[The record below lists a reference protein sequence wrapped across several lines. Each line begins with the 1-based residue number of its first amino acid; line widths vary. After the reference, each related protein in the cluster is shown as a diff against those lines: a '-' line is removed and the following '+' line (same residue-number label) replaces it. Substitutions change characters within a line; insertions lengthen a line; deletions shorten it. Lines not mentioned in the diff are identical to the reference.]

1 MGPGGRDMGPGGRA
15 MTSMTGFGHGEHRD
29 SRVQMVVEVRSYNN
43 RFLEISINLPYSVK
57 QLEPRVRE
65 YISSRV
71 QRGKVEFY
79 LSLTELEDSSD
90 VVVDHARV
98 RTYTAALEE
107 LRRIARIRERP
118 TLAHLIGLEGVLKTV
133 SRKDPEALWAL
144 VLPLLEKV
152 FAQFNDSRTTEGR
165 KTEQD
170 IRRCAEDIRERI
182 SVIEAKVPEIEARI
196 KTGLHERF
204 QELLGDGVDESRI
217 LAETAVQ
224 LMRGDINEEVQR
236 TRAHLE
242 SLQEALGTGG
252 PQGKR
257 LDFVCQEIGR
267 EINTIGSKSMLIEID
282 QAVIAVKD
290 SLEKIRE
297 QLRNVE

>member
-1 MGPGGRDMGPGGRA
+1 MI
-15 MTSMTGFGHGEHRD
+15 SMTGFGHGEHRD
-29 SRVQMVVEVRSYNN
+29 SSVQMVLEVRSYNN
-43 RFLEISINLPYSVK
+43 RFLDLGINLPYSMK

-65 YISSRV
+65 YLSARV

-107 LRRIARIRERP
+107 LRRLAGIRERLS
-118 TLAHLIGLEGVLKTV
+118 LANLIGLEGVLKTV

-152 FAQFNDSRTTEGR
+152 FAEFNTFRVVEGR

-170 IRRCAEDIRERI
+170 IRKCAADILASLALI
-182 SVIEAKVPEIEARI
+182 QAKVPEIEVKI
-196 KTGLHERF
+196 KTGLRDRF
-204 QELLGDGVDESRI
+204 RELLGEGVEESRI
-217 LAETAVQ
+217 MAETAVQ

-236 TRAHLE
+236 TRGHLE
-242 SLQEALGTGG
+242 SLQGALGASG

-257 LDFVCQEIGR
+257 LDFVCQELGR
-267 EINTIGSKSMLIEID
+267 EINTIGSKSMLMEID
-282 QAVIAVKD
+282 QAVISIKD

-297 QLRNVE
+297 QIRNVE

>member
-1 MGPGGRDMGPGGRA
+1 MI
-15 MTSMTGFGHGEHRD
+15 SMTGFGHGEHRD
-29 SRVQMVVEVRSYNN
+29 SRVQMVLEVRSYNN
-43 RFLEISINLPYSVK
+43 RFLELGINLPYSLK

-65 YISSRV
+65 YLSARV

-107 LRRIARIRERP
+107 LRRLAGIRER
-118 TLAHLIGLEGVLKTV
+118 LSLSNLIGLEGVLKTV
-133 SRKDPEALWAL
+133 SRKDPEVLWAL

-152 FAQFNDSRTTEGR
+152 FAEFNTSRIVEGR

-170 IRRCAEDIRERI
+170 IRASAEEIQKRLAFI
-182 SVIEAKVPEIEARI
+182 QTKVPEIEVKI
-196 KTGLHERF
+196 KTGLRDRF
-204 QELLGDGVDESRI
+204 RELLGEGVEESRI
-217 LAETAVQ
+217 MAETAVQ

-236 TRAHLE
+236 TRGHLE
-242 SLQEALGTGG
+242 SLQEALGASG

-257 LDFVCQEIGR
+257 LDFVCQELGR
-267 EINTIGSKSMLIEID
+267 EINTIGSKSMLMDID
-282 QAVIAVKD
+282 QAVIAIKD

-297 QLRNVE
+297 QIRNVE

>member
-1 MGPGGRDMGPGGRA
+1 MHA

-29 SRVQMVVEVRSYNN
+29 SRVQMVLEVRSYNN
-43 RFLEISINLPYSVK
+43 RFLELSINLPYSIK
-57 QLEPRVRE
+57 QMEPRVRE
-65 YISSRV
+65 YLSSRI
-71 QRGKVEFY
+71 QRGKIEFY

-90 VVVDHARV
+90 VIVDHARV

-107 LRRIARIRERP
+107 LRRIAGLRERP

-133 SRKDPEALWAL
+133 SRKDPEALWTL
-144 VLPLLEKV
+144 VLPLLDKV
-152 FAQFNDSRTTEGR
+152 FAEFDATRIAEGR
-165 KTEQD
+165 KTEMD
-170 IRRCAEDIRERI
+170 IRKCAAEIRERM
-182 SVIEAKVPEIEARI
+182 SAIETKVPDIEVRI
-196 KTGLHERF
+196 RTGLRERF

-236 TRAHLE
+236 TKAHLE
-242 SLQEALGTGG
+242 SLQEALGMNG

-257 LDFVCQEIGR
+257 MDFICQEIGR
-267 EINTIGSKSMLIEID
+267 EINTIGSKSMMIEID

-290 SLEKIRE
+290 NLEKIRE
-297 QLRNVE
+297 QIRNVE

>member
-1 MGPGGRDMGPGGRA
+1 MI
-15 MTSMTGFGHGEHRD
+15 SMTGFGHGEHRD
-29 SRVQMVVEVRSYNN
+29 SRVQMVLEVRSYNN
-43 RFLEISINLPYSVK
+43 RYLELSINLPYSIK

-65 YISSRV
+65 YLASRI

-107 LRRIARIRERP
+107 LRRLAGIRERP
-118 TLAHLIGLEGVLKTV
+118 SLAHLIGLEGVLKTV

-144 VLPLLEKV
+144 VTPLLEKV
-152 FAQFNDSRTTEGR
+152 FAEFNSSRAVEGR

-170 IRRCAEDIRERI
+170 VRKCADDIRDRV
-182 SVIEAKVPEIEARI
+182 SAIEAKVPEIETKI
-196 KTGLHERF
+196 KTGLRERF
-204 QELLGDGVDESRI
+204 RELLGDGVDESRI

-224 LMRGDINEEVQR
+224 LMRGDINEEIQR
-236 TRAHLE
+236 MKAHLE
-242 SLQEALGTGG
+242 SLRETVGTSG
-252 PQGKR
+252 PQGKK
-257 LDFVCQEIGR
+257 LDFICQEIGR
-267 EINTIGSKSMLIEID
+267 EINTIGSKSMMIEID

-297 QLRNVE
+297 QIRNVE

>member
-1 MGPGGRDMGPGGRA
+1 MI
-15 MTSMTGFGHGEHRD
+15 SMTGFGHGEHRD
-29 SRVQMVVEVRSYNN
+29 ERVQMVLEVRSYNN
-43 RFLEISINLPYSVK
+43 RFLELGINLPYSIK

-65 YISSRV
+65 YLSARV

-107 LRRIARIRERP
+107 LRRLAGIRERP
-118 TLAHLIGLEGVLKTV
+118 TLADLVGLEGVLKTV

-152 FAQFNDSRTTEGR
+152 FAQFNASRSVEGK
-165 KTEQD
+165 KTELDLRKCASD
-170 IRRCAEDIRERI
+170 IQERLTFI
-182 SVIEAKVPEIEARI
+182 QAKVPEIEVKI
-196 KTGLHERF
+196 KTGLRDRF
-204 QELLGDGVDESRI
+204 RELLGEGVEESRI

-236 TRAHLE
+236 TRGHLE
-242 SLQEALGTGG
+242 SLQEALGAGG

-267 EINTIGSKSMLIEID
+267 EINTIGSKSMMMEID
-282 QAVIAVKD
+282 QAVIAIKD

-297 QLRNVE
+297 QIRNVE

>member
-1 MGPGGRDMGPGGRA
+1 

-29 SRVQMVVEVRSYNN
+29 DRVQMVLEVRSYNN
-43 RFLEISINLPYSVK
+43 RFLELSINLPYSIK

-65 YISSRV
+65 YLASRI

-107 LRRIARIRERP
+107 LRRLAGIRERP

-144 VLPLLEKV
+144 VQPLLDKV
-152 FAQFNDSRTTEGR
+152 FADFDASRNVEGR

-170 IRRCAEDIRERI
+170 IRKCAADIRERM
-182 SVIEAKVPEIEARI
+182 SAIEAKVPEIEVKIR
-196 KTGLHERF
+196 TGLRERF

-236 TRAHLE
+236 TKAHLD
-242 SLQEALGTGG
+242 SLQEALGSKG

-267 EINTIGSKSMLIEID
+267 EINTIGSKSMMIEID

>member
-1 MGPGGRDMGPGGRA
+1 

-29 SRVQMVVEVRSYNN
+29 SRVQMVLEVRSYNN
-43 RFLEISINLPYSVK
+43 RFLELSINLPYGIK

-65 YISSRV
+65 YLSSRI

-107 LRRIARIRERP
+107 LRRIAGIRERP

-144 VLPLLEKV
+144 VVPLLGTV
-152 FAQFNDSRTTEGR
+152 FADFDASRNVEGR

-170 IRRCAEDIRERI
+170 IRKCAADIRERMSI
-182 SVIEAKVPEIEARI
+182 IHAKVPEIEAKI
-196 KTGLHERF
+196 KTGLRERF
-204 QELLGDGVDESRI
+204 HELLGEGVDESRI
-217 LAETAVQ
+217 MAETAVQ

-236 TRAHLE
+236 TQAHLE
-242 SLQEALGTGG
+242 SLQEALGMKG

-257 LDFVCQEIGR
+257 LDFICQELGR
-267 EINTIGSKSMLIEID
+267 EINTIGSKSMMIEID

-297 QLRNVE
+297 QIRNVE

>member
-1 MGPGGRDMGPGGRA
+1 MI
-15 MTSMTGFGHGEHRD
+15 SMTGFGHGEHRD
-29 SRVQMVVEVRSYNN
+29 SRVQMVLEVRSYNN
-43 RFLEISINLPYSVK
+43 RFLEFAINLPYSIK

-65 YISSRV
+65 YLSARV

-107 LRRIARIRERP
+107 LRRLAGIRERP
-118 TLAHLIGLEGVLKTV
+118 SLANLIGLEGVLKTV

-144 VLPLLEKV
+144 VFPLLEKV
-152 FAQFNDSRTTEGR
+152 FAEFNASRTVEGR
-165 KTEQD
+165 RTEQD
-170 IRRCAEDIRERI
+170 IRKCAADIRERLAL
-182 SVIEAKVPEIEARI
+182 IEAKVPEIEVKI
-196 KTGLHERF
+196 KTGLRERF
-204 QELLGDGVDESRI
+204 RELLGEGVEESRI

-236 TRAHLE
+236 TRGHLE
-242 SLQEALGTGG
+242 GLQEALGSGG

-267 EINTIGSKSMLIEID
+267 EINTIGSKSMMMEID
-282 QAVIAVKD
+282 QAVIAIKD

-297 QLRNVE
+297 QIRNVE

>member
-1 MGPGGRDMGPGGRA
+1 

-29 SRVQMVVEVRSYNN
+29 DRVQMVLEVRSYNN
-43 RFLEISINLPYSVK
+43 RFLELSINLPYSIK

-65 YISSRV
+65 YLASRI

-107 LRRIARIRERP
+107 LRRLAGIRERP

-144 VLPLLEKV
+144 VQPLLDKV
-152 FAQFNDSRTTEGR
+152 FADFDASRNVEGR

-170 IRRCAEDIRERI
+170 IRKCAADIRERM
-182 SVIEAKVPEIEARI
+182 SAIEAKVPEIEVKIR
-196 KTGLHERF
+196 TSLRERF

-236 TRAHLE
+236 TKAHLD
-242 SLQEALGTGG
+242 SLQEALGSKG

-267 EINTIGSKSMLIEID
+267 EINTIGSKSMMIEID

>member
-1 MGPGGRDMGPGGRA
+1 

-29 SRVQMVVEVRSYNN
+29 DRVQMVLEVRSYNN
-43 RFLEISINLPYSVK
+43 RFLELSINLPYSIK

-65 YISSRV
+65 YLASRI

-107 LRRIARIRERP
+107 LRRLAGIRERP

-133 SRKDPEALWAL
+133 SRKDPEAPWAL
-144 VLPLLEKV
+144 VQPLLDKV
-152 FAQFNDSRTTEGR
+152 FADFDTSRNVEGR

-170 IRRCAEDIRERI
+170 IRKCAADIGERM
-182 SVIEAKVPEIEARI
+182 SAIEAKVPEIEVKI
-196 KTGLHERF
+196 KTGLRERF

-236 TRAHLE
+236 TKAHLD
-242 SLQEALGTGG
+242 SLQEALGLKG

-267 EINTIGSKSMLIEID
+267 EINTIGSKSMMIEID

>member
-1 MGPGGRDMGPGGRA
+1 

-29 SRVQMVVEVRSYNN
+29 SRVQMVLEVRSYNN
-43 RFLEISINLPYSVK
+43 RYLELSINLPYSIK

-65 YISSRV
+65 YLSSRI

-107 LRRIARIRERP
+107 LRRLAGIRERP
-118 TLAHLIGLEGVLKTV
+118 SLAHLIGLEGVLKTV

-144 VLPLLEKV
+144 VTPLLDKV
-152 FAQFNDSRTTEGR
+152 FNEFNSSRIVEGR

-170 IRRCAEDIRERI
+170 IRRCAEDIRARV
-182 SVIEAKVPEIEARI
+182 SVIEAKVPEIETKI
-196 KTGLHERF
+196 KTGLRERF
-204 QELLGDGVDESRI
+204 RELLGDGVDESRI

-224 LMRGDINEEVQR
+224 LMRGDINEEIQR
-236 TRAHLE
+236 MKAHLE
-242 SLQEALGTGG
+242 SLNEAVGSGG

-257 LDFVCQEIGR
+257 LDFICQEIGR
-267 EINTIGSKSMLIEID
+267 EINTIGSKSMMIDID

-297 QLRNVE
+297 QIRNVE

>member
-1 MGPGGRDMGPGGRA
+1 MI
-15 MTSMTGFGHGEHRD
+15 SMTGFGHGEHRD
-29 SRVQMVVEVRSYNN
+29 KLVQMVLEIRSYNN
-43 RFLEISINLPYSVK
+43 RYLETSINLPYSIK

-65 YISSRV
+65 FLAARI

-107 LRRIARIRERP
+107 LRKSAGIRERP

-144 VLPLLEKV
+144 VVPLLEKV
-152 FAQFNDSRTTEGR
+152 FAGFDASRKAEGK
-165 KTEQD
+165 KTEVD
-170 IRRCAEDIRERI
+170 IRRNADFIRERMA
-182 SVIEAKVPEIEARI
+182 VIEARVPEIEERI
-196 KTGLHERF
+196 RTGLRQRF
-204 QELLGDGVDESRI
+204 HELLGEGVDESRI

-224 LMRGDINEEVQR
+224 LMKGDINEEVQR

-242 SLQEALGTGG
+242 SLHEAIGMSG

>member
-1 MGPGGRDMGPGGRA
+1 
-15 MTSMTGFGHGEHRD
+15 MTSMTGLGHGEHRD
-29 SRVQMVVEVRSYNN
+29 DRVQMVLEVRSYNN
-43 RFLEISINLPYSVK
+43 RFLELSINLPYSIK

-65 YISSRV
+65 YLASRI

-107 LRRIARIRERP
+107 LRRLAGIRERP

-144 VLPLLEKV
+144 VQPLLDKV
-152 FAQFNDSRTTEGR
+152 FADFDASRNVEGR

-170 IRRCAEDIRERI
+170 IRKCAADIRERM
-182 SVIEAKVPEIEARI
+182 SAIEAKVPEIEVKIR
-196 KTGLHERF
+196 TGLRERF

-236 TRAHLE
+236 TKAHLD
-242 SLQEALGTGG
+242 SLQEALGSKG

-267 EINTIGSKSMLIEID
+267 EINTIGSKSMMIEID